1 MALPTNGFSRST
13 CPMPFCSTATRVRG
27 PHSRLSHGA
36 LDGVSW
42 ALVHNNTQSACS
54 ACAGSVSARSGTS
67 IVPSARSTVSRS
79 IGRLTQATTSW
90 RSAARSRPVMTPPM
104 LPSPTTA
111 MVLRSEF
118 PVLDMPRQI
127 SSGLVWN
134 RCHQRY
140 WLKLRPTP
148 ETVGSTRP
156 RGGCELPRRDA
167 VAPLEM
173 PGQRALVA
181 EAGRQRAFGER
192 QSALEQT
199 AGGIEPD
206 VDQIGMRRQ
215 PNGPLEQPDQL
226 ESGQPGG
233 AREFIKT
240 EIFRIARMH
249 QFDDPAC
256 DGLACRH
263 PLGPA
268 AAAAMPPEQVTECVD
283 CEFVRV
289 HAVTA
294 GLEHVVQAAEPVD
307 QVRIAEHVP
316 HEIGCRFQSE
326 TLADGIDGRPG
337 QIERAVAPPL

>member
-1 MALPTNGFSRST
+1 
-13 CPMPFCSTATRVRG
+13 MPFCSTATLVRG

-42 ALVHNNTQSACS
+42 ALVHNSTQSDCS
-54 ACAGSVSARSGTS
+54 ACAGSVRARSGTS
-67 IVPSARSTVSRS
+67 IAPSARSTVSRS

-118 PVLDMPRQI
+118 PVRDMPRQI
-127 SSGLVWN
+127 SSGLVYN

-156 RGGCELPRRDA
+156 RRGCELPRRDA
-167 VAPLEM
+167 VATREM

-181 EAGRQRAFGER
+181 EARRQRAFGER
-192 QSALEQT
+192 QSALEQM

-206 VDQIGMRRQ
+206 VDQIGVRRQ

-226 ESGQPGG
+226 EPGQPGRDG
-233 AREFIKT
+233 QLVEA
-240 EIFRIARMH
+240 EIIRVTRMH
-249 QFDDPAC
+249 
-256 DGLACRH
+256 
-263 PLGPA
+263 
-268 AAAAMPPEQVTECVD
+268 
-283 CEFVRV
+283 
-289 HAVTA
+289 
-294 GLEHVVQAAEPVD
+294 
-307 QVRIAEHVP
+307 
-316 HEIGCRFQSE
+316 
-326 TLADGIDGRPG
+326 
-337 QIERAVAPPL
+337 